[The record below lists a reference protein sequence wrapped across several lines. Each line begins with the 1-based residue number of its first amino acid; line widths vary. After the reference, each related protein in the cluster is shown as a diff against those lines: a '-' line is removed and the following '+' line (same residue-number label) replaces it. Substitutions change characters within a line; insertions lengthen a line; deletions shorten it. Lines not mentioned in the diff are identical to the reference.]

1 MPNGKLVRQAGRRTL
16 VPPPNN
22 LNTTFFEF
30 PSFPR
35 MSIINDYIATRGN
48 HDPVL
53 KYELERRVLAED
65 EDDADTTRVGNTGIF
80 FNLRAKDDT
89 ETAPDT
95 SPNFK
100 TGMDKL
106 GAVPGIDPQTLLDYS
121 IYQVPG
127 LDPEEHDGTVF
138 DVFPGSPAIQDD
150 GTIAFKGNYAIDG
163 LSQTGVFHRKLQ
175 DEDGGGDAPLF
186 VVANSL
192 TTIPDGA
199 GECQTDTFG
208 STSPPSIAEGKI
220 VFLGLDIEE
229 DPKCGGLYEAGVVSS
244 NYADLKSLVTFE
256 TAVPGESANFS
267 RFGEGISFDGSDVAF
282 WGGWG
287 NEFETISLC
296 CSVYGEEDRRNY
308 CLIMIRILSVTVRQL
323 LQDVPVAATRTRLS
337 RSVKVFVVG

>member
-1 MPNGKLVRQAGRRTL
+1 MTCDGSWYAVVNNADPIPEKVDFDGQNFSSYNAASVNNDGFVVFRARSTGGDNPSTGIFVRDMPNGKLVRQAGRRTL

-100 TGMDKL
+100 TGMNKL

-127 LDPEEHDGTVF
+127 FDPEEHDGTVF
-138 DVFPGSPAIQDD
+138 DVFPGSPVQDD

-175 DEDGGGDAPLF
+175 DVDGGGEAPLF

-199 GECQTDTFG
+199 GECQTITFG
-208 STSPPSIAEGKI
+208 SCE
-220 VFLGLDIEE
+220 
-229 DPKCGGLYEAGVVSS
+229 
-244 NYADLKSLVTFE
+244 
-256 TAVPGESANFS
+256 
-267 RFGEGISFDGSDVAF
+267 R
-282 WGGWG
+282 
-287 NEFETISLC
+287 
-296 CSVYGEEDRRNY
+296 
-308 CLIMIRILSVTVRQL
+308 
-323 LQDVPVAATRTRLS
+323 
-337 RSVKVFVVG
+337 